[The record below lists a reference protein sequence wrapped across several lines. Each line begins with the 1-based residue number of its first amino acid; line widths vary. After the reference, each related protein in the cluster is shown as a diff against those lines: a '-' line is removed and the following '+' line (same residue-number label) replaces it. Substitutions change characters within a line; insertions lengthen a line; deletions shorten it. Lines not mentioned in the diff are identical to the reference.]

1 MYDSVGYLSTFGVSD
16 STSDSQVTVTL
27 HLPIPLIWS
36 EESVARK
43 EEELDELLDF
53 EEFED

>member
-1 MYDSVGYLSTFGVSD
+1 MYESVGYLSTFGVSD
-16 STSDSQVTVTL
+16 STSDSQEPSL

-36 EESVARK
+36 EESVTRK